1 MRNGESHKK
10 CPCGDFATRLS
21 SQIRTGGNCKPVGNW
36 LYSLEEA
43 RMPLFEFKCQDCG
56 TTFEKIV
63 PSSTTA
69 VACKKCA
76 SPKVEKL
83 FSVFAVGPTSR
94 SAATYE
100 PGPCGSCGAAQRG
113 MCGVE

>member
-1 MRNGESHKK
+1 MHLRWHPRADDQLNSRVVG
-10 CPCGDFATRLS
+10 
-21 SQIRTGGNCKPVGNW
+21 CKPAGDW
-36 LYSLEEA
+36 LYSQQETL
-43 RMPLFEFKCQDCG
+43 MPLFEFKCRECG

-63 PSSTTA
+63 PSSTTK

-83 FSVFAVGPTSR
+83 LSVFAVRSTSR
-94 SAATYE
+94 SAASFE